1 MIRALLFDMDGVLVD
16 SEEITR
22 QAAVLMFEEK
32 GHRVQPEDFIP
43 FAGTSAHQ
51 SLGGV
56 AEKYGIPFHFEED
69 KTRTYLIYEQICA
82 GKLSA
87 MPGVFETIKLCKSR
101 KLKTA
106 IATSADEFKM
116 LVNLKEIGLPM
127 DAFDVAVFAE
137 MVKKTK
143 PDPEIYL
150 TASEMLGIPAAECL
164 VIEDAPSGLQAA
176 AAAGMKSLAI
186 STTFPPEKLELADWI
201 IPDLSYFREEFLDW

>member
-1 MIRALLFDMDGVLVD
+1 MIRAVLFDMDGVLVD
-16 SEEITR
+16 SEEFSR
-22 QAAVLMFEEK
+22 QAAVLMFKEK

-56 AEKYGIPFHFEED
+56 AKKYGIPFYFEKD

-82 GKLSA
+82 GKITAL
-87 MPGVFETIKLCKSR
+87 PGVFETIDICQSR

-106 IATSADEFKM
+106 LATSADECKM
-116 LVNLKEIGLPM
+116 LVNLKEIGLPL
-127 DAFDVAVFAE
+127 DTFDVTVFAE
-137 MVKKTK
+137 MVKNAK

-150 TASEMLGIPAAECL
+150 TASEMLGIQASECL

-176 AAAGMKSLAI
+176 NAAGMKSLAI
-186 STTFPPEKLELADWI
+186 STTFPPEKLELANWI
-201 IPDLSYFREEFLDW
+201 IPDLSYFREEFLDR